1 MARRAQHQTS
11 TWCFFPFSS
20 GAWSLRPGCQLEP
33 CPLRLLQGFVQGCC
47 PASGPAST
55 PVSQPPAASL
65 RRPPDCKRGRQGSGW
80 RRWKLFLK
88 GFGEKNIRG
97 VACGA
102 SLFAGHPPGLPP
114 PVATSGR
121 RGFGCAA
128 RGLAAAP
135 SSMGERQVRAS
146 LLSLP
151 SHKPVLTPRCCF
163 LAGSSP
169 VSHRLPLLSP
179 CVQVLDQNV
188 APQHLRGRWRGQC
201 RSCLG
206 RQGGGVVISGLK
218 SQALVTSTAVET
230 LRLWHLVPGLG

>member
-1 MARRAQHQTS
+1 MQHGRLRAGLYFFVVDELFLGVWHVEQS
-11 TWCFFPFSS
+11 TKQAPGASSPFSS

-33 CPLRLLQGFVQGCC
+33 CPLRLLQAFVQGCC

-114 PVATSGR
+114 SGHQR
-121 RGFGCAA
+121 AQRLWLRCSGPGSGSFLLGGAA
-128 RGLAAAP
+128 GPGLPPFAAFSQAGAN
-135 SSMGERQVRAS
+135 SS
-146 LLSLP
+146 LLFPRRLVSGFP
-151 SHKPVLTPRCCF
+151 STTPT
-163 LAGSSP
+163 
-169 VSHRLPLLSP
+169 LPL
-179 CVQVLDQNV
+179 
-188 APQHLRGRWRGQC
+188 
-201 RSCLG
+201 RSG
-206 RQGGGVVISGLK
+206 S
-218 SQALVTSTAVET
+218 
-230 LRLWHLVPGLG
+230 